1 MRKINWKTER
11 SDIMDLR
18 NQGVSNTEIAK
29 IYNVAPETITRGIAP
44 FLEGYE
50 EGLKSN
56 NGIEMDKLNTK
67 HLRVM
72 LNQKKVTMIKREL
85 NQGLTTHARFEMLM
99 SKISNQVQPVK
110 KIVIPK
116 KTKQNFIPYYLISD
130 THWVNKELSNPK
142 GKLGAFILNGVLN
155 DIKKLNVNEINLLH
169 LGDFIEGRI
178 HNSQDWD
185 SGAATII
192 DQTMEISNF
201 MIELIE
207 NIIKQGNVKINYYQ
221 VANGNHD
228 ELALSG
234 KGKNRD
240 TRENVSY
247 LIGSIIEKY
256 FKNNKT
262 NFKIIVDENIYIKDK
277 LTKEVFYFT
286 HLYTRRANPK
296 NVPQLIASINY
307 QRDIKYFDYSFSGHN
322 HMLYSLDF
330 KGQPYKSFGVPACK
344 FGQNTFE
351 KQNNLYSTKG
361 FCRFSKE
368 SKDEFDWKYW
378 EIKD

>member
-1 MRKINWKTER
+1 MKKIDWKTEIAN
-11 SDIMDLR
+11 IMDLR
-18 NQGVSNTEIAK
+18 SQGLSNTEIAK
-29 IYNVAPETITRGIAP
+29 MYKVAPETITRGVVP
-44 FLEGYE
+44 FQKGFDA
-50 EGLKSN
+50 GLKSN
-56 NGIEMDKLNTK
+56 NSIEMDKLNTK
-67 HLRVM
+67 HLRVL

-99 SKISNQVQPVK
+99 SKISKQIHPVK
-110 KIVIPK
+110 KLNIK
-116 KTKQNFIPYYLISD
+116 KGNKQKFIPYYLISD
-130 THWVNKELSNPK
+130 THWVNKELSNPN
-142 GKLGAFILNGVLN
+142 GKLSLFILENILN

-192 DQTMEISNF
+192 DQTTDISEF
-201 MIELIE
+201 MIEIIE
-207 NIIKQGNVKINYYQ
+207 NIIKQGKVKVNYYQ

-247 LIGSIIEKY
+247 LIANIIGKY

-262 NFKIIVDENIYIKDK
+262 NFKIKVDENIYIKDK
-277 LTKEVFYFT
+277 LTKEVLYFT
-286 HLYTRRANPK
+286 HLYTRTANPK
-296 NVPQLIASINY
+296 NVPQLIANINY
-307 QRDIKYFDYSFSGHN
+307 QRDNKPFHYSFSGHN

-330 KGQPYKSFGVPACK
+330 KGQSYKAFGVPACK
-344 FGQNTFE
+344 LGQNTFE

-368 SKDEFDWKYW
+368 SKDELDWKYW